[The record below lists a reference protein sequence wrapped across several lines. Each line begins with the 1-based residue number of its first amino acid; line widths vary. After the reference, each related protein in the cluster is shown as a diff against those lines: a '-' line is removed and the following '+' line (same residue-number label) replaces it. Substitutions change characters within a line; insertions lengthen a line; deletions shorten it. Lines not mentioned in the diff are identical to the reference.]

1 MSRDAQAG
9 ERTGQGLSGVSAEFV
24 ASLGKKV
31 ADARA
36 SLAAL
41 EADLGSKSARD
52 ELRRKVHAMG
62 TGARMLHFDVMARA
76 LAEAE
81 AALDAAGAGG
91 LSRKTLL
98 DLAKVLDDLP
108 ALAWSPADAAES
120 KQPNADEVTK
130 EEAIPEERPSKAELP
145 SSPPLNALVV
155 GPDSLAEMLAEEA
168 DRASR
173 HVECERTEDVQ
184 SAVEMARALAPDVVI
199 LDPRVESAAEFVEA
213 LADDPLTEPVPVI
226 VAGEMSS
233 EVSSR
238 FLALGVSRTLTAPF
252 SADALRSICE
262 EVVDQRE
269 GRTIRMTLGEPTV
282 EQLGERLAAEVHRAL
297 VEAVPAMSRNRRVSL
312 GEGTEIMAAVWGA
325 ISRVREV
332 VTARTNGEVRFAGRG
347 PEGTALLAPWLN
359 PDIPGA
365 DRARPRGRGAATDV
379 VLEGRR
385 VVVADDDPGV
395 TWFLSDLLRTSGCIV
410 FEALDGQTAL
420 DLAMRESPDLVISD
434 ILMPKLDGFALSRA
448 LKRDVALRD
457 TPVILLS
464 WKEDLLQRVRELGGS
479 AAAYLRKETDARA
492 VLARVREALWP
503 RARVEAR
510 LKGTGE
516 IRGRLDGVTPRSL
529 LELVCALRPN
539 ARVSV
544 RDASCLYEIEIR
556 DGAPKRA
563 SKTSG
568 EGNFT
573 RGEPALASLL
583 GVGAGRFVVAPAS
596 SGAIEGELTGTLAT
610 LLARPIASARGALS
624 LVPTMLVGRR
634 TRVELDPE
642 MLPGYLSSTPE
653 PARSI
658 VRMIAEGHFVAD
670 VLSSGNAMPSLI
682 EDVVSDLAS
691 RGAILS
697 VDTEDGEDLLPAAI
711 EDALGILRG
720 APARAHAPMS
730 ALRSS
735 QMPPPRIVRKRMPS
749 EDSLDELL
757 EEATAKKP
765 EPKPDQAPSSLA
777 DAVMKEISDRSSD
790 PRRHVSSTPPPLVEP
805 SALKP
810 RSNPPEPDRTEN
822 ETIVEVH
829 PMTPSVPIS
838 TPISTPMSTKDSRE
852 DLDAKEEEE
861 EERRPAPKE
870 PQKLARTPMA
880 AEAAK
885 REPPKSD
892 GWKWALGLVA
902 AVVLL
907 GVGVKSSL
915 TPAPPE
921 PTQVAAAPT
930 TDVTYTDL
938 PRGAAV
944 GKNEGWIDV
953 TAPAG
958 VAVLV
963 DGTERGRGPM
973 HATLA
978 SGSHAVK
985 CGDRQRTVMVRDGKV
1000 ARVDLTTP

>member
-1 MSRDAQAG
+1 MTRDAQTG
-9 ERTGQGLSGVSAEFV
+9 ERTGQGLSGVNAEFV
-24 ASLGKKV
+24 ASLGRKV

-36 SLAAL
+36 SLTAL
-41 EADLGSKSARD
+41 EADLGSKAARD
-52 ELRRKVHAMG
+52 ELRRKLHAMG

-91 LSRKTLL
+91 LSRKSLL
-98 DLAKVLDDLP
+98 DVAKVLDELP
-108 ALAWSPADAAES
+108 ALAWSPADAPEPKPPTALEAA
-120 KQPNADEVTK
+120 KKA
-130 EEAIPEERPSKAELP
+130 EAIPEERPSKAELP
-145 SSPPLNALVV
+145 SSPPLTALVV
-155 GPDSLAEMLAEEA
+155 GPDLLAELFAEEA

-173 HVECERTEDVQ
+173 HVECERTDDAQ

-199 LDPRVESAAEFVEA
+199 LDPNVESAAELVEA
-213 LADDPLTEPVPVI
+213 LSDDPLTEPVPII
-226 VAGEMSS
+226 VAGAMTS
-233 EVSSR
+233 EISSR
-238 FLALGVSRTLTAPF
+238 FMALGVSRTLTAPF

-297 VEAVPAMSRNRRVSL
+297 VEAVPAISRNRRVSL
-312 GEGTEIMAAVWGA
+312 GEGTEIMAAIWGA

-464 WKEDLLQRVRELGGS
+464 WKEDLLQRVRELGAN

-544 RDASCLYEIEIR
+544 RDASCLYEVEIR
-556 DGAPKRA
+556 DGAPKRV

-596 SGAIEGELTGTLAT
+596 SGAIEGELTGNLAT
-610 LLARPIASARGALS
+610 LLARPIAAARGAVS

-658 VRMIAEGHFVAD
+658 VRLIAEGHFVAD
-670 VLSSGNAMPSLI
+670 VLTSGNAMPSLI

-697 VDTEDGEDLLPAAI
+697 VNTEEGEDLLPAAI
-711 EDALGILRG
+711 EDALNILRG
-720 APARAHAPMS
+720 APARVHAPLS
-730 ALRSS
+730 ALRPS
-735 QMPPPRIVRKRMPS
+735 QMPPPRIVRKPTPS

-757 EEATAKKP
+757 DEATEKKP
-765 EPKPDQAPSSLA
+765 EPKADRAPSSLA
-777 DAVMKEISDRSSD
+777 DAVMKEISDRSPM
-790 PRRHVSSTPPPLVEP
+790 PRRHVSSTPPPLIEP

-810 RSNPPEPDRTEN
+810 RSNPPEPERTEN
-822 ETIVEVH
+822 ETLVEVH
-829 PMTPSVPIS
+829 PMTPSI
-838 TPISTPMSTKDSRE
+838 PMSVD
-852 DLDAKEEEE
+852 DGMKEPDDDKEQDDE
-861 EERRPAPKE
+861 PAAAKE

-902 AVVLL
+902 AVLLL

-915 TPAPPE
+915 TPEPAPAL
-921 PTQVAAAPT
+921 AAAPMTTT
-930 TDVTYTDL
+930 TDVIYTEL
-938 PRGAAV
+938 PQGATV

-953 TAPAG
+953 TAPSG

-963 DGTERGRGPM
+963 DGTERGRGTM
-973 HATLA
+973 HALLA
-978 SGSHAVK
+978 SGSHEVK
-985 CGDRQRTVMVRDGKV
+985 CGDRRRTVMVRDAKV